1 MDYRGEGRG
10 EPSAG
15 LPPSAFVAFI
25 QNHDQVGN
33 RAFGDRIGALA
44 PPEAVRAIS
53 AVYLL
58 LPQVPMLF
66 MGEEWMASQ
75 PFPFFRD
82 FDGEL
87 AEAVR
92 KGRRD
97 EFAKLPEFQ
106 DEKMRECIPD
116 PQSPET
122 FVAAKLGW
130 DAVTSGAHAAALAW
144 HQRILAVRKHRVVP
158 LIPRIGGY
166 AGKFI
171 VIGEAAVVVSWGLGD
186 GAETLMSATNLSANS
201 MPGFP
206 AANGSV
212 IWSEGYADDTEL
224 GPWTVRWSIGLS
236 KGIK

>member
-1 MDYRGEGRG
+1 MMDYRGEGRG

-97 EFAKLPEFQ
+97 EF
-106 DEKMRECIPD
+106 
-116 PQSPET
+116 
-122 FVAAKLGW
+122 
-130 DAVTSGAHAAALAW
+130 
-144 HQRILAVRKHRVVP
+144 
-158 LIPRIGGY
+158 
-166 AGKFI
+166 
-171 VIGEAAVVVSWGLGD
+171 
-186 GAETLMSATNLSANS
+186 
-201 MPGFP
+201 
-206 AANGSV
+206 
-212 IWSEGYADDTEL
+212 
-224 GPWTVRWSIGLS
+224 
-236 KGIK
+236 